1 MHATP
6 PVPSACRVGILGC
19 GRAAVELHLPALR
32 RLPRVS
38 VVALADPDR
47 KALDAAAERFGIS
60 SCHADIVGLLEAGV
74 DIVAICAPAAQHVA
88 AALPVIASGKHLL
101 VEKPLASD
109 RGGCERLIEAAAR
122 STSCVTVGFNLRC
135 HRLVQQARALI
146 AAGKLGPIQAV
157 SSTWTSAIR
166 RRRTLPAWRNARA
179 SGGGAL
185 FEIAVHHFDL
195 WRYLLATDIAE
206 ISAYARSGEWPDETA
221 TVTARLANGALACGV
236 FSERS
241 SDRNTLRIMGRDG
254 SLALDLFRHD
264 GFELVPADEQ
274 PGLGSRLRRSVRAAG
289 GIPRGLLLARKG
301 GDYLLSYQ
309 REWQAFLD
317 AIDARQAP
325 ISTLQDGY
333 SAVRAVLA
341 AIESADRGRPIQ
353 L

>member
-6 PVPSACRVGILGC
+6 PAPLACRVGILGC
-19 GRAAVELHLPALR
+19 GRAAVELHLPALQ
-32 RLPRVS
+32 RLPRVQ
-38 VVALADPDR
+38 VTALADPDA
-47 KALDAAAERFGIS
+47 KALDAAAERFGIGS
-60 SCHADIVGLLEAGV
+60 RHADVFGLLAAGV
-74 DIVAICAPAAQHVA
+74 DIVAICAPAAQHVE
-88 AALPVIASGKHLL
+88 AALPVIESGTHLL
-101 VEKPLASD
+101 VEKPLATD
-109 RGGCERLIEAAAR
+109 RVGCERLIEAAAR
-122 STSCVTVGFNLRC
+122 STSRVTVGFNLRC
-135 HRLVQQARALI
+135 HRLVQQARTLI
-146 AAGKLGPIQAV
+146 AAGKLGPIQAI

-195 WRYLLATDIAE
+195 WRYLLDTDIAE
-206 ISAYARSGEWPDETA
+206 ISAHARRGEWPDETA
-221 TVTARLANGALACGV
+221 AVMARLANGALASGV

-264 GFELVPADEQ
+264 GFEFVPADEQ
-274 PGLGSRLRRSVRAAG
+274 PGLGSRLRGSARAAA
-289 GIPRGLLLARKG
+289 GIPRGLLLAGKG
-301 GDYLLSYQ
+301 GDFLLSYQ

-317 AIDARQAP
+317 AIAAQQAP
-325 ISTLQDGY
+325 ASTLQDGY

-341 AIESADRGRPIQ
+341 AIESADSGRPVA